1 MKFKILTMIARIF
14 HFLFC
19 LCECRCITYY
29 WLLTT
34 VTVVSNA
41 PTTYSCSS
49 FAVGGWDDYTYI
61 QNDRISK
68 NEKVCISAE
77 QFSKLMNNAIKA
89 SEYEVWFWLWLY
101 TSSTNSYI
109 DRTVIHYFRQGFH
122 SLPLRGRLV
131 TYIESLIFSS
141 GQVFHHFLGGR
152 PLIIYYLFIIYF

>member
-77 QFSKLMNNAIKA
+77 QFQNWWIMQSKL
-89 SEYEVWFWLWLY
+89 V
-101 TSSTNSYI
+101 STRYGSDYDFI
-109 DRTVIHYFRQGFH
+109 RVVRIHISIAQ
-122 SLPLRGRLV
+122 
-131 TYIESLIFSS
+131 
-141 GQVFHHFLGGR
+141 
-152 PLIIYYLFIIYF
+152 LFIIFDKDFIRCHYEVDWWPTSKVWFSARWRFSTSS